1 MGRLERK
8 IQRAILHGIGNLL
21 IWILLAPFRSIKWIF
36 STRKPKRY
44 INSRGYVVLTE
55 VDELEHRF
63 MATKLLGRKLFSNE
77 VVHHINGVKTD
88 NAIENLCL
96 MDSEKHEHFH
106 AWLRWK
112 KEKSGKY
119 PAINDQKLI
128 LEKEYGG
135 TLLAKVKSPVG
146 KSEESNH
153 VKEEQRLVEDEVQSS
168 DSETVKA
175 NVEIPPNELLL
186 SELKKERLRLAKENG
201 VPAYLI
207 FHDSTLIEMS
217 EAMPISED
225 SMLQVR
231 GVGPEKLEKYGR
243 HFIRLIK
250 ALKSNAEEESA

>member
-21 IWILLAPFRSIKWIF
+21 IWVLVAPFRIAKWIF
-36 STRKPKRY
+36 SARKPKRY

-55 VDELEHRF
+55 VDELEHRYIA
-63 MATKLLGRKLFSNE
+63 MQLLGRKLYSSE

-88 NAIENLCL
+88 NAIDNLCL

-119 PAINDQKLI
+119 PAINGQKQI
-128 LEKEYGG
+128 LEEEYGG
-135 TLLAKVKSPVG
+135 TLLAKVRAPVLNN
-146 KSEESNH
+146 KVLNQA
-153 VKEEQRLVEDEVQSS
+153 KEEPRLDEVQNCSS
-168 DSETVKA
+168 GTVKD
-175 NVEIPPNELLL
+175 NVEIPPSELLL

-207 FHDSTLIEMS
+207 FHDSTLTEMS
-217 EAMPISED
+217 EAMPISES

-231 GVGPEKLEKYGR
+231 GIGPEKLEKYGY
-243 HFIRLIK
+243 HFISVIK
-250 ALKSNAEEESA
+250 AFKSNSEEESA